1 MGTKDA
7 SLKKSSKKEAEVEGH
22 KGHKKEASNIKKSSK
37 KEAEVEGHKS
47 SKRDASLKRSSKK
60 EADVAGHV
68 HLKGTSK
75 RSNDPERRV
84 H

>member
-7 SLKKSSKKEAEVEGH
+7 ASKKHSKKEAEVEGH
-22 KGHKKEASNIKKSSK
+22 T
-37 KEAEVEGHKS
+37 S

-68 HLKGTSK
+68 HLKGTAK
-75 RSNDPERRV
+75 KSNDPERRI